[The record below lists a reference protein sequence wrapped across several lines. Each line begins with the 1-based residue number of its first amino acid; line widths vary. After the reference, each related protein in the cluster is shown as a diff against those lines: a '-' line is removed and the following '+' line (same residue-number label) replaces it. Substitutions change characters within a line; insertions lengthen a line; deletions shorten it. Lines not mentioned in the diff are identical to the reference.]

1 MKKSTFAFMQI
12 SKRKAEMLA
21 VAARLFRERGY
32 NAVSMR
38 DIAAEM
44 DMKAASLYNHIRSK
58 QEILELIVID
68 IAEEF
73 TRSMVAIS
81 ASEAPVKEKLKA
93 LIELHVEL
101 TLRDPDEMAC
111 VNSDWMHLEKEK
123 KAYFLKM
130 RHEYE
135 LHFTGM
141 LAHGMASGELR
152 TLDTDIAMF
161 AFLSTLRTLHLRYGK
176 RRKVNADIL
185 KHTLTEVLINGLS
198 A

>member
-1 MKKSTFAFMQI
+1 MQI
-12 SKRKAEMLA
+12 SKRKEEMIA
-21 VAARLFRERGY
+21 VAARMFRERGY

-73 TRSMVAIS
+73 TRGMREIS
-81 ASEAPVKEKLKA
+81 TSDASVKEKLRA
-93 LIELHVEL
+93 LIDLHVEL

-135 LHFTGM
+135 QCFTSM
-141 LAHGMASGELR
+141 LTHGMESGEIKI
-152 TLDTDIAMF
+152 LDTDIAMF

-176 RRKVNADIL
+176 RRNVKAE
-185 KHTLTEVLINGLS
+185 TLRKTLHEVLIDGLS
-198 A
+198 AR